1 MSINIIYD
9 KETVVEDI
17 TLDMDIETV
26 RALGYRIVD
35 IIAEELADPAHRPP
49 RPPKQS
55 NEMLEA
61 LFGGPLPQGGV
72 APDEL
77 LRTIQDHLLPASSN
91 LAHPRWLGYVL
102 AGSLPLAGLTGAMT
116 STLNLTPFDPA
127 NTHIAMTVARWLGE
141 MLGFAKNSAGYITTG
156 GSWANL
162 VGLAV
167 ARVRKAGW
175 EVRMEGLTDH
185 PTLMAYVSE
194 EGHSCL
200 DKSMELLGMGR
211 NQLRKIPVDPGY
223 RIQVEALEEAIVADR
238 AANLQPFCIIGNAGT
253 VNTGAVDPLDALA
266 DIAIRHNL
274 WLHVDGAYGAFAAIV
289 PEYRPKFAGIER
301 ADSLAVDPHKWLN
314 IPIDAGCILV
324 RDWADL
330 MDTFSLVPP
339 YLRAA
344 AGDRLNLINCGLELT
359 RTNRELKIWL
369 ALQQYGLER
378 YTTLISNH
386 LVLTRY
392 LAAWV
397 EEADDF
403 EVMSE
408 PSLSI
413 CCFRFVPPDLKQRK
427 EEVESYLNKLN
438 QAIEMA
444 LVEDGRALVS
454 GTELQGV
461 RVLRICIVNHRVTHT
476 GVEET
481 LVLLRE
487 LGYKLDKQMRERDF

>member
-1 MSINIIYD
+1 
-9 KETVVEDI
+9 
-17 TLDMDIETV
+17 
-26 RALGYRIVD
+26 
-35 IIAEELADPAHRPP
+35 
-49 RPPKQS
+49 
-55 NEMLEA
+55 
-61 LFGGPLPQGGV
+61 
-72 APDEL
+72 
-77 LRTIQDHLLPASSN
+77 
-91 LAHPRWLGYVL
+91 
-102 AGSLPLAGLTGAMT
+102 
-116 STLNLTPFDPA
+116 
-127 NTHIAMTVARWLGE
+127 
-141 MLGFAKNSAGYITTG
+141 
-156 GSWANL
+156 
-162 VGLAV
+162 
-167 ARVRKAGW
+167 
-175 EVRMEGLTDH
+175 MEGLTDH